1 MLVNKYYDSDSLTY
15 RVSHLSQVK
24 GYIDDSDF
32 NGKKRGA
39 LLYPTVVE
47 DTKYAKGALVNIVGS
62 MIIVKSL
69 DLNASWDK
77 IKNDLLTF
85 ARKVVK

>member
-32 NGKKRGA
+32 VGKKRGA

-47 DTKYAKGALVNIVGS
+47 DTKYSKGALVNIVGS
-62 MIIVKSL
+62 MIIVKSI
-69 DLNASWDK
+69 DLNSDWNNL
-77 IKNDLLTF
+77 KNDLLSF
-85 ARKVVK
+85 AKKVVK